1 MKSST
6 INIPLGLKILEYG
19 ARTITMSTEIT
30 ITLPDGSQ
38 KQAPVG
44 ISGLE
49 IASMI
54 GAGLAKAAIAFS
66 VNGEQRDL
74 SDTVSQDADISI
86 FTIDTD
92 EGLEIMRHTVAAQV
106 LARAIKNLYPLAKLA
121 IGPTIENG
129 FYYDFL
135 SEETVSI
142 DDLPKIEKE
151 MEKIVAS
158 KSEILKTVHS
168 KQDAVKSFADI
179 NEEYKVKIIEDS
191 DQEDNFQLYK
201 QGDSGFIDL
210 CRGPHLPSLEKVGAF
225 KLTKIAGAYWKGDS
239 KNEMLSRIYGTAWKN
254 EKDLKKHLNLLEEAA
269 KRDHRKLA
277 KEMDL
282 FHLQEEAPGMVFWH
296 PKGWSIYV
304 VLQNYMRTKQMAHGY
319 QEINT
324 PLVVDRKLWEASG
337 HWDKYR
343 ENMFITEIDEEHA
356 NEKRVNAL
364 KPMNCPCH
372 VQVYNQGLKSYRD
385 LPVRFAE
392 FGSCHRYEA
401 SGTMH
406 GLMRVRGFT
415 QDDGHIFCTEDQI
428 ESETADFISLL
439 SNIYTELGFES
450 FDIKLSTRPE
460 TRVGSDE
467 VWDKA
472 EQALE
477 AAIKKLDIPY
487 TIEEGEGAF
496 YGPKLD
502 FVLTDAI
509 GREWQCGTFQADF
522 NLPERLEAEYV
533 GEDGS
538 KHRPVMMHRAILGSF
553 ERFIGIL
560 IENYSGKLPLWL
572 APTQLS
578 ILTVTEEVNDYA
590 SGLKEKFESLNLR
603 VELDSRNEKI
613 GYKIREHSKAKVPLM
628 AVIGKEEMSANNVSI
643 RNLRENETNTY
654 SIEDALALLS
664 RDSVIPS

>member
-1 MKSST
+1 
-6 INIPLGLKILEYG
+6 
-19 ARTITMSTEIT
+19 MSTEIT

-179 NEEYKVKIIEDS
+179 NEGYKVKIIEDS
-191 DQEDNFQLYK
+191 DQEDNFQLYN

-210 CRGPHLPSLEKVGAF
+210 CRGPHLPSLERVGAF

-304 VLQNYMRTKQMAHGY
+304 ALQNYMRTKQMAHDY

-385 LPVRFAE
+385 LPVRFTE

-487 TIEEGEGAF
+487 TTEDGEGAF